1 MLVAGGR
8 PDAAMPPSPFEYGY
22 AAQSSYDAGDYE
34 RAIAI
39 ASEGLAQLLSTGT

>member
-8 PDAAMPPSPFEYGY
+8 PAAMPPSPFEYGY